1 MIRLVLLFL
10 GISFSS
16 CHQQEEKKLVTGTKK
31 GNTAVTRIVCLFDPL
46 MDAIYMLGEQ
56 HKLIGIPSEVY
67 SDKELYIPY
76 SLLDER
82 IKTKAIPTP
91 GTNSAVNLESVIS
104 LKPDLLIVQQISPSA
119 RKTIE
124 SFGII
129 VYQGSSNNLEEIKK
143 ELFDLGKLLGKEDRV
158 NELLDFMN
166 LELDSIRQKHK
177 AGTGYRKSVYFSWAN
192 GKIFSTAGT
201 NSIMHSCL
209 EFAEVDNVC
218 NSPMD
223 QTNVNPELL
232 VLWNPD
238 IIIMWND
245 SAEIFY
251 AREDLA
257 KITAVKNKSIYN
269 LMPMFFYN
277 PHTLKFLCAS
287 VFIYSYAY
295 EQNTI
300 TSKQKVMD
308 ICNSLYG
315 SKLAERIK
323 KIYFL

>member
-1 MIRLVLLFL
+1 MLLLL

-16 CHQQEEKKLVTGTKK
+16 CLQQEEKQVEIQTPEKGKSVTK
-31 GNTAVTRIVCLFDPL
+31 IVCLFDPL

-67 SDKELYIPY
+67 SDQELFIPY

-82 IKTKAIPTP
+82 IKTKSIPTP

-104 LKPDLLIVQQISPSA
+104 LQPDLLIVQQISPSA
-119 RKTIE
+119 KKTIE
-124 SFGII
+124 SFGIT

-143 ELFDLGKLLGKEDRV
+143 ELHELGKLLNKEDRAK
-158 NELLDFMN
+158 ELLEF
-166 LELDSIRQKHK
+166 LHLQLDTIRLQYK
-177 AGTGYRKSVYFSWAN
+177 AGAGNRKSVYFSWAN
-192 GKIFSTAGT
+192 GKIYSTAGT

-209 EFAEVDNVC
+209 EFAEVENVC
-218 NSPMD
+218 TSPMD
-223 QTNVNPELL
+223 QTNINPELL

-251 AREDLA
+251 SRQELA
-257 KITAVKNKSIYN
+257 NVTAVKNKTIYN

-287 VFIYSYAY
+287 VVIHAYAY
-295 EQNTI
+295 EENI
-300 TSKQKVMD
+300 YTSQQKVID
-308 ICNSLYG
+308 ICNTLYG
-315 SKLAERIK
+315 FSLAERIK
-323 KIYFL
+323 KIYLL

>member
-10 GISFSS
+10 GILFTS
-16 CHQQEEKKLVTGTKK
+16 CLQEEEKQVVANIEKRYTPL
-31 GNTAVTRIVCLFDPL
+31 TRIVCLFDPL

-67 SDKELYIPY
+67 SDKELFIPY

-104 LKPDLLIVQQISPSA
+104 LKPDLLIVQQISPSTK
-119 RKTIE
+119 KTIE
-124 SFGII
+124 SFGIT

-143 ELFDLGKLLGKEDRV
+143 ELVDLGQLLGKEDRAI
-158 NELLDFMN
+158 ELLDFMK
-166 LELDSIRQKHK
+166 LELDSIRQKYK
-177 AGTGYRKSVYFSWAN
+177 AGTGKRKSVYFSWAN

-209 EFAEVDNVC
+209 EFAEVVNVC
-218 NSPMD
+218 KSPMD

-245 SAEIFY
+245 SAENFY
-251 AREDLA
+251 SRDDLA
-257 KITAVKNKSIYN
+257 NITAVKNKSIYN
-269 LMPMFFYN
+269 LLPMFFYN
-277 PHTLKFLCAS
+277 PHTLKFLCTS
-287 VFIYSYAY
+287 VFIHTYAY
-295 EQNTI
+295 EENTF

-315 SKLAERIK
+315 SKLVERIK
-323 KIYFL
+323 KIYLL